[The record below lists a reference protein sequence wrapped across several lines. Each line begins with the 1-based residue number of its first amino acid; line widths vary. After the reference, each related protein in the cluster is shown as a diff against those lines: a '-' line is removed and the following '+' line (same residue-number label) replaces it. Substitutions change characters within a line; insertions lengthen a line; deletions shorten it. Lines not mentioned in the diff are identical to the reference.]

1 MSKSLLG
8 LHWAALL
15 ALLFLGGACCEQ
27 QVDPFKYKIAIVGNP
42 SDPDIRYDSSQMQS
56 LKDLGFNTLQLNIA
70 WGARP
75 ADEPLNL
82 EDILYV
88 DGVGDPDKVAK
99 RLSDIKERAR
109 IAKQWGFR
117 TLFHF
122 GAPRV
127 DSLYKILTPELID
140 VATEKNS
147 IQKKEVVDKYV
158 SLLQRLKREIPELDD
173 IQIYTF
179 DQEAWV
185 GNEFGTGASD
195 RDIPLAERIP
205 GFLKGLTDTWKAV
218 SPEGMVWWEPW
229 EISAGQIYAMIPSL
243 PTENFGLFL
252 HSNIAEV
259 QLSRPVDVWFKNT
272 VRLCSEQG
280 IPVVGEIFMASANEE
295 VAPLT
300 GIAAPRLVAEELDA
314 VGNVSGIAGVKE
326 YYGMVPDSYD
336 PNLLMAAAK
345 LRNLDASTEKILQEL
360 AEPYG
365 MASQEVLAAWEASAV
380 GLSVFPWDA
389 TWRFRSLPLDL
400 VGIGGVYHRWDI
412 AHIEGSVAPSPSWKS
427 TRRSLFMT
435 TESEVLDPWFFEDIE
450 LRCEAS
456 SHKLLQAIKHYKNAL
471 EQVTEEPYADYLNDN
486 KEQLALLEQVIT
498 AIRCYC
504 REANLTYLMRKHVE
518 EGHAIPQNLI
528 RRFEAIMQ
536 VDMMNQRKGYN
547 TNKSSLQLP
556 DIEQVRSYP
565 TAEEM
570 LESFRADP
578 VRWVTTNYVYR

>member
-1 MSKSLLG
+1 MSKFLLR
-8 LHWAALL
+8 LHWAALSV
-15 ALLFLGGACCEQ
+15 LLFLGGACCEQ

-42 SDPDIRYDSSQMQS
+42 SDPDMRYDSSQMQA

-88 DGVGDPDKVAK
+88 EGVGDPAKVAE
-99 RLSDIKERAR
+99 RLANIKERAR

-147 IQKKEVVDKYV
+147 IQKKEIVDKYV
-158 SLLQRLKREIPELDD
+158 SLLKRLKEEIPELDD
-173 IQIYTF
+173 IEVYTF
-179 DQEAWV
+179 DQEAWI
-185 GNEFGTGASD
+185 GNEFGNGPTD
-195 RDIPLAERIP
+195 RDIPLAERLP
-205 GFLKGLTDTWKAV
+205 NFLKVLADTWRDV

-272 VRLCSEQG
+272 VRLCAERE
-280 IPVVGEIFMASANEE
+280 IPVVGEIFMASATEE

-300 GIAAPRLVAEELDA
+300 CIAAPRLVAEELDA
-314 VGNVSGIAGVKE
+314 VGRVPRIAGVKE
-326 YYGMVPDSYD
+326 YFGMVPDRYD

-345 LRNLDASTEKILQEL
+345 MRNLDVSTEQTLREL

-365 MASQEVLAAWEASAV
+365 AASEEVLAAWEASAV

-389 TWRFRSLPLDL
+389 TWRFRSLPINLS
-400 VGIGGVYHRWDI
+400 GIEVFHKWDV
-412 AHIEGSVAPSPSWKS
+412 AHIEGEVAPSPSWKS

-435 TESEVLDPWFFEDIE
+435 TESESLDPWFFEDIE
-450 LRCEAS
+450 LRCATS
-456 SHKLLQAIKHYKNAL
+456 SEKLLKAIKHYKNAM
-471 EQVTEEPYADYLNDN
+471 EQVQEEPCVSYLNEN
-486 KEQLALLEQVIT
+486 KEQLSVLEQMVT

-518 EGHAIPQNLI
+518 AGNQIPQDLI

-536 VDMMNQRKGYN
+536 IDMVNQKKGYAEN
-547 TNKSSLQLP
+547 ISGN
-556 DIEQVRSYP
+556 P
-565 TAEEM
+565 TAAEM
-570 LESFRADP
+570 LQSFQTDP
-578 VRWVTTNYVYR
+578 ARWVTKNFVYR

>member
-1 MSKSLLG
+1 MSKFLLR
-8 LHWAALL
+8 LHWAALSV
-15 ALLFLGGACCEQ
+15 LLFLGGACCEQ

-42 SDPDIRYDSSQMQS
+42 SDPDMRYDSSQMQA

-88 DGVGDPDKVAK
+88 EGVGDPAKVAE
-99 RLSDIKERAR
+99 RLANIKERAR

-147 IQKKEVVDKYV
+147 IQKKEIVDKYV
-158 SLLQRLKREIPELDD
+158 SLLKRLKEEIPELDD
-173 IQIYTF
+173 IEVYTF
-179 DQEAWV
+179 DQEAWI
-185 GNEFGTGASD
+185 GNEFGNGPTD
-195 RDIPLAERIP
+195 RDIPLAERLP
-205 GFLKGLTDTWKAV
+205 NFLKVLADTWRDV

-272 VRLCSEQG
+272 VRLCAERE

-295 VAPLT
+295 IGPLT
-300 GIAAPRLVAEELDA
+300 RVAAPRLVAEELDA
-314 VGNVSGIAGVKE
+314 VGNVPKIAGVKE
-326 YYGMVPDSYD
+326 YFGMVPDRYD

-345 LRNLDASTEKILQEL
+345 MRNLDVSIEETLREL
-360 AEPYG
+360 ADPYG
-365 MASQEVLAAWEASAV
+365 AASGDVLAAWEASAV

-389 TWRFRSLPLDL
+389 TWRFRSLPINLA
-400 VGIGGVYHRWDI
+400 GIEVFHKWDV
-412 AHIEGSVAPSPSWKS
+412 AHIEGAVAPSPSWKS

-435 TESEVLDPWFFEDIE
+435 TESESLDPWFFEDIE
-450 LRCEAS
+450 LRCATS
-456 SHKLLQAIKHYKNAL
+456 SEKLLKAIKHYKNAL
-471 EQVTEEPYADYLNDN
+471 EQVKVEPYSVYLNEN
-486 KEQLALLEQVIT
+486 KEQLSVLEQMVT

-518 EGHAIPQNLI
+518 AGNQIPQDLI

-536 VDMMNQRKGYN
+536 IDMANQKKGYAEN
-547 TNKSSLQLP
+547 VYGN
-556 DIEQVRSYP
+556 P

-570 LESFRADP
+570 LESFQADP
-578 VRWVTTNYVYR
+578 TGWVATNFVYR

>member
-1 MSKSLLG
+1 MSKFLLR
-8 LHWAALL
+8 LHWAALSV
-15 ALLFLGGACCEQ
+15 LLFLGGACCEQ

-42 SDPDIRYDSSQMQS
+42 SDPDMRYDSSQMQA

-88 DGVGDPDKVAK
+88 EGVGDPAKVAE
-99 RLSDIKERAR
+99 RLANIKERAR

-147 IQKKEVVDKYV
+147 IQKKEIVDKYV
-158 SLLQRLKREIPELDD
+158 SLLKRLKEEIPELDD
-173 IQIYTF
+173 IEVYTF
-179 DQEAWV
+179 DQEAWI
-185 GNEFGTGASD
+185 GNEFGNGPTD
-195 RDIPLAERIP
+195 RDIPLAERLP
-205 GFLKGLTDTWKAV
+205 NFLKVLADTWRDV

-272 VRLCSEQG
+272 VRLCAERE

-295 VAPLT
+295 IGPLT
-300 GIAAPRLVAEELDA
+300 RVAAPRLVAEELDA
-314 VGNVSGIAGVKE
+314 VGNVPKIAGVKE
-326 YYGMVPDSYD
+326 YFGMVPDRYD

-345 LRNLDASTEKILQEL
+345 MRNLDVSIEETLREL
-360 AEPYG
+360 ADPYG
-365 MASQEVLAAWEASAV
+365 AASGDVLAAWEASAV

-389 TWRFRSLPLDL
+389 TWRFRSLPINLA
-400 VGIGGVYHRWDI
+400 GIEVFHKWDV
-412 AHIEGSVAPSPSWKS
+412 AHIEGAVAPSPSWKS

-435 TESEVLDPWFFEDIE
+435 TESESLDPWFFEDIE
-450 LRCEAS
+450 LRCATS
-456 SHKLLQAIKHYKNAL
+456 SEWLLKAIRHYKNAL
-471 EQVTEEPYADYLNDN
+471 EQVKVEPYSVYLNEN
-486 KEQLALLEQVIT
+486 KEQLSVLEQMVT

-518 EGHAIPQNLI
+518 AGNQIPQDLI

-536 VDMMNQRKGYN
+536 IDMANQKKGYAEN
-547 TNKSSLQLP
+547 VYGN
-556 DIEQVRSYP
+556 P

-570 LESFRADP
+570 LESFQADP
-578 VRWVTTNYVYR
+578 ARWVTKNFVYR

>member
-1 MSKSLLG
+1 MSKFLLR
-8 LHWAALL
+8 LHWAALSV
-15 ALLFLGGACCEQ
+15 LLFLGGACCEQ

-42 SDPDIRYDSSQMQS
+42 SDPDMRYDSSQMQA

-88 DGVGDPDKVAK
+88 EGVGDPAKVAE
-99 RLSDIKERAR
+99 RLANIKERAR

-147 IQKKEVVDKYV
+147 IQKKEIVDKYV
-158 SLLQRLKREIPELDD
+158 SLLKRLKEEIPELDD
-173 IQIYTF
+173 IEVYTF
-179 DQEAWV
+179 DQEAWI
-185 GNEFGTGASD
+185 GNEFGNGPTD
-195 RDIPLAERIP
+195 RDIPLAERLP
-205 GFLKGLTDTWKAV
+205 NFLKVLADTWRDV

-272 VRLCSEQG
+272 VRLCAERE
-280 IPVVGEIFMASANEE
+280 IPVVGEIFMASATEE

-300 GIAAPRLVAEELDA
+300 CIAAPRLVAEELDA
-314 VGNVSGIAGVKE
+314 VGRVPRIAGVKE
-326 YYGMVPDSYD
+326 YFGMVPDRYD

-345 LRNLDASTEKILQEL
+345 MRNLDVSTEQTLREL

-365 MASQEVLAAWEASAV
+365 AASEEVLAAWEASAV

-389 TWRFRSLPLDL
+389 TWRFRSLPINLS
-400 VGIGGVYHRWDI
+400 GIEVFHKWDV
-412 AHIEGSVAPSPSWKS
+412 AHIEGEVAPSPSWKS

-435 TESEVLDPWFFEDIE
+435 TESESLDPWFFEDIE
-450 LRCEAS
+450 LRCATS
-456 SHKLLQAIKHYKNAL
+456 SEKLLKAIKHYKNAM
-471 EQVTEEPYADYLNDN
+471 EQVQEEPYVSYLNEN
-486 KEQLALLEQVIT
+486 KEQLAVLEQMVT

-518 EGHAIPQNLI
+518 AGNQIPQDLI

-536 VDMMNQRKGYN
+536 IDMVNQKKGYAEN
-547 TNKSSLQLP
+547 ISGN
-556 DIEQVRSYP
+556 P
-565 TAEEM
+565 TAAEM
-570 LESFRADP
+570 LQSFQTDP
-578 VRWVTTNYVYR
+578 ARWVTKNFVYR

>member
-1 MSKSLLG
+1 MGKSLLW
-8 LHWAALL
+8 LHWAALSV
-15 ALLFLGGACCEQ
+15 LLFLGGACCEQ
-27 QVDPFKYKIAIVGNP
+27 QVDSFEYKIAIVGNP
-42 SDPDIRYDSSQMQS
+42 SDPDMRYDSSQMQA
-56 LKDLGFNTLQLNIA
+56 LKNLGFNTLQLNIA

-82 EDILYV
+82 EDIFYV
-88 DGVGDPDKVAK
+88 EGIGDPEKVAERLANIKK
-99 RLSDIKERAR
+99 RAQ
-109 IAKQWGFR
+109 IAKKWGFR

-140 VATEKNS
+140 IATEKNS
-147 IQKKEVVDKYV
+147 IQKQEIVDKYV
-158 SLLQRLKREIPELDD
+158 DLLKRLKAEVPELDD
-173 IQIYTF
+173 IEIYTF

-185 GNEFGTGASD
+185 GNEFGNGPTD

-205 GFLKGLTDTWKAV
+205 GFLKVLTDTWREV
-218 SPEGMVWWEPW
+218 SPDGMVWWEPW

-272 VRLCSEQG
+272 VRLCAERE
-280 IPVVGEIFMASANEE
+280 IPVVGEIFMASATEE

-300 GIAAPRLVAEELDA
+300 CIAAPRLVAEELDA
-314 VGNVSGIAGVKE
+314 VGRVPRIAGVKE
-326 YYGMVPDSYD
+326 YFGMVPDRYD

-345 LRNLDASTEKILQEL
+345 MRNLDVSTEQTLQEL

-365 MASQEVLAAWEASAV
+365 AASEEVLAAWEASAV

-389 TWRFRSLPLDL
+389 TWRFRSLPINLS
-400 VGIGGVYHRWDI
+400 GIEVFHKWDV
-412 AHIEGSVAPSPSWKS
+412 AHIEGEVAPSPSWKS

-435 TESEVLDPWFFEDIE
+435 TESESLDPWFFEDIE
-450 LRCEAS
+450 LRCATS
-456 SHKLLQAIKHYKNAL
+456 SEKLLKAIKHYKNAM
-471 EQVTEEPYADYLNDN
+471 EQVQEEPYVSYLNEN
-486 KEQLALLEQVIT
+486 KEQLAVLEQMVT

-518 EGHAIPQNLI
+518 AGNSIPQDLI

-536 VDMMNQRKGYN
+536 IDMVNQKKGYAEN
-547 TNKSSLQLP
+547 ISGN
-556 DIEQVRSYP
+556 P
-565 TAEEM
+565 TAAEM
-570 LESFRADP
+570 LQSFQTDP
-578 VRWVTTNYVYR
+578 ARWVTKNFVYR

>member
-1 MSKSLLG
+1 MSKFLLR
-8 LHWAALL
+8 LHWAALSV
-15 ALLFLGGACCEQ
+15 LLFLGGACCEQ

-42 SDPDIRYDSSQMQS
+42 SDPDMRYDSSQMQA

-88 DGVGDPDKVAK
+88 EGVGDPAKVAE
-99 RLSDIKERAR
+99 RLANIKERAR

-147 IQKKEVVDKYV
+147 IQKKEIVDKYV
-158 SLLQRLKREIPELDD
+158 SLLKRLKEEIPELDD
-173 IQIYTF
+173 IEVYTF
-179 DQEAWV
+179 DQEAWI
-185 GNEFGTGASD
+185 GNEFGNGPTD
-195 RDIPLAERIP
+195 RDIPLAERLP
-205 GFLKGLTDTWKAV
+205 NFLKVLADTWRDV

-272 VRLCSEQG
+272 VRFCAERE

-295 VAPLT
+295 IGPLT
-300 GIAAPRLVAEELDA
+300 RVAAPRLVAEELDA
-314 VGNVSGIAGVKE
+314 VGNVPKIAGVKE
-326 YYGMVPDSYD
+326 YFGMVPDRYD

-345 LRNLDASTEKILQEL
+345 MRNLDVSIEETLREL
-360 AEPYG
+360 ADPYG
-365 MASQEVLAAWEASAV
+365 AASGDVLAAWEASAV

-389 TWRFRSLPLDL
+389 TWRFRSLPINLA
-400 VGIGGVYHRWDI
+400 GIEVFHKWDV
-412 AHIEGSVAPSPSWKS
+412 AHIEGAVAPSPSWKS

-435 TESEVLDPWFFEDIE
+435 TESESLDPWFFEDIE
-450 LRCEAS
+450 LRCATS
-456 SHKLLQAIKHYKNAL
+456 SEKLLKAIKHYKNAL
-471 EQVTEEPYADYLNDN
+471 EQVQKEPYVSYLNEN
-486 KEQLALLEQVIT
+486 KEQLAVLEQMVT

-518 EGHAIPQNLI
+518 AGNQIPQDLI

-536 VDMMNQRKGYN
+536 IDMANQKKGYAEN
-547 TNKSSLQLP
+547 ISGN
-556 DIEQVRSYP
+556 P
-565 TAEEM
+565 TAAEM
-570 LESFRADP
+570 LQSFQADP
-578 VRWVTTNYVYR
+578 ARWVTKNFVYR